1 MCGIFA
7 YLNCGVPKTRK
18 EIVEKLLVGLKR
30 LEYRGYDSAGFAV
43 DESDEEGDE
52 DAQNGRGRARKEK
65 KGVVVCKEVGKIANL
80 EALARKELFGEDEE
94 EEDEEKEKE
103 EDGILNTNAKSNET
117 TTKNSNRSNG
127 KKRNASIKPLDFAQA
142 SRTRGGR
149 RTDRLIES
157 TRTRT
162 RQIRENEFV
171 VVHNGIITNHAPLRA
186 MLERRGVKFETQTD
200 TEVIPKL
207 CKFLSDK
214 FEESGEKDVTFRQ
227 LAMEVT
233 RQLQGATIS
242 V

>member
-7 YLNCGVPKTRK
+7 CLICGVPKTRK

-117 TTKNSNRSNG
+117 TTKISNRSNG
-127 KKRNASIKPLDFAQA
+127 KKRNASIKPLDFCA
-142 SRTRGGR
+142 SIAHTRWATHGPPNR
-149 RTDRLIES
+149 INTHPHTSDS
-157 TRTRT
+157 
-162 RQIRENEFV
+162 RENEFV
-171 VVHNGIITNHAPLRA
+171 VVHN
-186 MLERRGVKFETQTD
+186 
-200 TEVIPKL
+200 
-207 CKFLSDK
+207 LS
-214 FEESGEKDVTFRQ
+214 
-227 LAMEVT
+227 L
-233 RQLQGATIS
+233 IHI
-242 V
+242 